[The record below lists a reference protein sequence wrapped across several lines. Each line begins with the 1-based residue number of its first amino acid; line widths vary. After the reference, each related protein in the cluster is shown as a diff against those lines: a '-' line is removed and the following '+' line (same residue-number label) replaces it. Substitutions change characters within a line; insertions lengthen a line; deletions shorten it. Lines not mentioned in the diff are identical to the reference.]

1 MIRVLLA
8 EDHHLVRAG
17 LRALLDPVP
26 DIEVVGEAGDGREAL
41 ALLKN
46 KPADVA
52 ILDISMPG
60 MNGLEAAVRMADDAP
75 STKVVILT
83 MHSNEEYV
91 LRALRAG
98 VAGFLLK
105 DAGTAELEGAI
116 RAVVRGETYLSPGV
130 SKKVVEGY
138 LGRSG
143 NVHPLDSLT
152 PRQREVLQ
160 LIAEGYSTKQIA
172 GLLGVGVKTIE
183 THRTQLM
190 DRLGIHEIAGLVRY
204 AVRVGLVSPEP

>member
-1 MIRVLLA
+1 VIRVLLA
-8 EDHHLVRAG
+8 EDHPLVRAG
-17 LRALLDPVP
+17 LRALLDPLP
-26 DIEVVGEAGDGREAL
+26 DIEIVGEAGDGREAL
-41 ALLKN
+41 AILKN
-46 KPADVA
+46 HPADVA
-52 ILDISMPG
+52 LLDISMPG
-60 MNGLEAAVRMADDAP
+60 MNGLEAAVRMADEAP
-75 STKVVILT
+75 GTKVIIVT

-105 DAGTAELEGAI
+105 DAGTGELEAAI
-116 RAVVRGETYLSPGV
+116 RAVTRGETYLSPGV

-143 NVHPLDSLT
+143 GSHPLDSLT

-204 AVRVGLVSPEP
+204 AVRMGLVSTEP

>member
-1 MIRVLLA
+1 MIRVHLA

-17 LRALLDPVP
+17 LRALLDPLP
-26 DIEVVGEAGDGREAL
+26 DIQIVGEAGDGREAL
-41 ALLKN
+41 ALLKSQ
-46 KPADVA
+46 ATDVA

-60 MNGLEAAVRMADDAP
+60 MNGLEAAVRMADEVP
-75 STKVVILT
+75 NTKVIILT

-143 NVHPLDSLT
+143 SAHPLDSLT

-204 AVRVGLVSPEP
+204 AVRVGLVSTEA

>member
-190 DRLGIHEIAGLVRY
+190 DRLGIHEIAWLVRY

>member
-41 ALLKN
+41 ALLKT

>member
-41 ALLKN
+41 AMLK
-46 KPADVA
+46 KHEPDVA

-60 MNGLEAAVRMADDAP
+60 MNGLEAASRVGDEAP
-75 STKVVILT
+75 ATKVVILT

-105 DAGTAELEGAI
+105 DAGTDELEGAI
-116 RAVVRGETYLSPGV
+116 RAVMRGETYLSPGV

-143 NVHPLDSLT
+143 GTHPLDSLT

>member
-41 ALLKN
+41 ALLKRQ
-46 KPADVA
+46 PTDVA

-60 MNGLEAAVRMADDAP
+60 MNGLEAAVRMADETP
-75 STKVVILT
+75 TTKVVILT

-143 NVHPLDSLT
+143 GTHPLDSLT

>member
-75 STKVVILT
+75 TTKVVILT

>member
-17 LRALLDPVP
+17 LRALLDPLP

-41 ALLKN
+41 AMLKN
-46 KPADVA
+46 RNADVA

-60 MNGLEAAVRMADDAP
+60 MNGLEAAVRMSDEAP
-75 STKVVILT
+75 GTKVVILT

-116 RAVVRGETYLSPGV
+116 RAVTRGETYLSPGV
-130 SKKVVEGY
+130 SKKVVDGY

-143 NVHPLDSLT
+143 GAHPLDSLT